1 MAHQFA
7 AHTAESAPASSLE
20 RESTV
25 SLLSR
30 LLSDFTAL
38 VRNEVALAKAEFA
51 EVAHSTKTGLAAL
64 AVAAALLLAG
74 SLTLLA
80 AIVLALAKV
89 MEPWLAAL
97 TVGAALTIVGVLLL
111 LSARK
116 KLQPSNLDM
125 SRTRTAVQ
133 SDAEVLARRTS

>member
-7 AHTAESAPASSLE
+7 AGSPSGTVEPALE
-20 RESTV
+20 RESAA

-38 VRNEVALAKAEFA
+38 LRNEIALAKAELA
-51 EVAHSTKTGLAAL
+51 EAATSAKLGLVGL

-74 SLTLLA
+74 FLTLLA
-80 AIVLALAKV
+80 AIVLGLAEV

-97 TVGAALTIVGVLLL
+97 IVGVALTLVGVLLL
-111 LSARK
+111 QSAK
-116 KLQPSNLDM
+116 KKFQPSNLDM
-125 SRTRTAVQ
+125 SRTRTAVR
-133 SDAEVLARRTS
+133 SDAEVIARRT